1 MDIKELLDDENN
13 DPKKYFNEE
22 EYSTLYVNREGFS
35 KKDNETADLIE
46 ALLDKGITRQESEE
60 IFSKLKEK
68 KAGNMLIDS
77 IKSAGRISEK
87 TKLVAACWESG
98 IDFTN
103 DILFFTELSCSTDFA
118 LAMEALTVIEN
129 IEGSVPEDVLV
140 KAIEMA
146 QNCGS
151 QNTSITED
159 LMTSLKQRTG

>member
-1 MDIKELLDDENN
+1 MEIKELLDDENN

-46 ALLDKGITRQESEE
+46 ALLDKGITRPELEE

-77 IKSAGRISEK
+77 IKSADRISEK

-98 IDFTN
+98 LDFTN
-103 DILFFTELSCSTDFA
+103 DILFFTELCCSADFA
-118 LAMEALTVIEN
+118 LAMEALTVVEN
-129 IEGSVPEDVLV
+129 IEGLVPEETLV
-140 KAIEMA
+140 KAIAIA
-146 QNCGS
+146 QDCKSN
-151 QNTSITED
+151 NTSISED
-159 LMTSLKQRTG
+159 LMASLKQRIG